1 MDGEVSLNLGDES
14 FGKFSPICQFLL
26 SQSILCP
33 QTFQFCSNVHK
44 NSFKRHTKIPIIS
57 HVAGKEPRL
66 TDNRE
71 SIVLL
76 NSVFTI
82 IKINYKKK
90 TIFVNGNLLK
100 KY

>member
-1 MDGEVSLNLGDES
+1 MWQVKSLVL
-14 FGKFSPICQFLL
+14 P
-26 SQSILCP
+26 
-33 QTFQFCSNVHK
+33 
-44 NSFKRHTKIPIIS
+44 
-57 HVAGKEPRL
+57 A
-66 TDNRE
+66 DNRE